1 MEQLNDEDCEVLKAV
16 RIDCHRHGLNTG
28 VGAQLY
34 LQATT
39 IETQLYLVGLDL
51 MYIGPA
57 RSSKAGR
64 MEKTKRKG
72 NS

>member
-51 MYIGPA
+51 IYIGLA
-57 RSSKAGR
+57 
-64 MEKTKRKG
+64 
-72 NS
+72 